1 MRNIFTIL
9 LVLFLS
15 TSLYA
20 QRGGRI
26 DREQL
31 EAAKI
36 AFITTRLDLTPSQ
49 AEKFWPIFNE
59 FSNQRESTLKIMA
72 ALSDGS
78 DDSSEEEAKA
88 KIQKRFELQQK
99 LIQDEK
105 AFVDK
110 ASTAITYN
118 QIFKLNRINRDF
130 TRQLYQRQ
138 RRPPGGN

>member
-1 MRNIFTIL
+1 MKNIFTVL
-9 LVLFLS
+9 LVLIIS

-59 FSNQRESTLKIMA
+59 FTNQRESTLKTMA

-105 AFVDK
+105 VFVDK
-110 ASTAITYN
+110 ASTAISYN

>member
-20 QRGGRI
+20 QQGGRI